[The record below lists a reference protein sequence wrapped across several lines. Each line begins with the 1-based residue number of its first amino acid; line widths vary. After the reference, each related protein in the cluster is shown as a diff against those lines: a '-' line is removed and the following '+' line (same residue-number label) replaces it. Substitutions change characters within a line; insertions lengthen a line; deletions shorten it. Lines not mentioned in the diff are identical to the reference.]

1 MSASCNNMDKARKHH
16 AKQKADT
23 TGYILYNP
31 FLWNSWTGKS
41 METESREAI
50 VEGWEEQRGG
60 ETADGHKS
68 FFSFHFFFVVMKMF
82 WN

>member
-1 MSASCNNMDKARKHH
+1 
-16 AKQKADT
+16 
-23 TGYILYNP
+23 
-31 FLWNSWTGKS
+31 

-60 ETADGHKS
+60 ETTDGHKS

>member
-1 MSASCNNMDKARKHH
+1 MLNKRQTQQATYC
-16 AKQKADT
+16 T
-23 TGYILYNP
+23 IP
-31 FLWNSWTGKS
+31 FLWNSRIGKS

-68 FFSFHFFFVVMKMF
+68 FFSFLFIYFFFVVMKML